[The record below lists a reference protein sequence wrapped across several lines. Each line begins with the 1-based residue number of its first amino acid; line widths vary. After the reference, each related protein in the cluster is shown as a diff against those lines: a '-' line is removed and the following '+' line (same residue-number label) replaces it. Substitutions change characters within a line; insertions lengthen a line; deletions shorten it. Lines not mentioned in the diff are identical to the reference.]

1 MYSLEDVNKC
11 RDVIIRILRGTQRE
25 GIENVLAYMDENG
38 FYSAAASCKF
48 HNNFYGGLAKH
59 RPSYPAMSEALQV
72 SL

>member
-38 FYSAAASCKF
+38 FYSAAAS
-48 HNNFYGGLAKH
+48 
-59 RPSYPAMSEALQV
+59 
-72 SL
+72 

>member
-48 HNNFYGGLAKH
+48 HNPKLVIRKNFVTFK
-59 RPSYPAMSEALQV
+59 
-72 SL
+72 